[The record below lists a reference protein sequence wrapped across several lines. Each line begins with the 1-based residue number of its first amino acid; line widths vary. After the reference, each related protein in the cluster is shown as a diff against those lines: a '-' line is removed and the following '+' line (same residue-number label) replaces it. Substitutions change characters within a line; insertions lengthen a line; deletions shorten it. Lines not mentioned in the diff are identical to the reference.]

1 MSPRRAV
8 RAAAAA
14 MTVLAP
20 AAAQAQIPGLP
31 TLQSPFASPQV
42 AVGANGA
49 RGDSVSVVGV
59 AAAWTPQSARLQ
71 FTGGAA
77 AVTRQ
82 SRTGV
87 GAGARAYLPLRTFAG
102 QTVAAGVFLGAGGD
116 RVSGATTLATTLGAS
131 VGYRRAVGE
140 TRAVAVYAVPFYSYN
155 RRTGAGANSSL
166 LRVSLGADV
175 VLVPRVGLSAGVETG
190 QRPGDGGPGPARTV
204 TGAGLT
210 YAF

>member
-1 MSPRRAV
+1 MNSRRTL

-14 MTVLAP
+14 AAVLAP
-20 AAAQAQIPGLP
+20 GAARAQIPGLP
-31 TLQSPFASPQV
+31 TLQSPFAAPQV

-59 AAAWTPQSARLQ
+59 AAAWTPRSARLQ

-77 AVTRQ
+77 AVTRR

-116 RVSGATTLATTLGAS
+116 RVAGATTLATAFGGS
-131 VGYRRAVGE
+131 VGYRRALGE
-140 TRAVAVYAVPFYSYN
+140 TRAVAVYAAPFYGYN
-155 RRTGAGANSSL
+155 RVSAGGANSSL
-166 LRVSLGADV
+166 LRVSVGADV
-175 VLVPRVGLSAGVETG
+175 VLVRRVGLSAGLETG
-190 QRPGDGGPGPARTV
+190 QVAGDGEPGPARTV